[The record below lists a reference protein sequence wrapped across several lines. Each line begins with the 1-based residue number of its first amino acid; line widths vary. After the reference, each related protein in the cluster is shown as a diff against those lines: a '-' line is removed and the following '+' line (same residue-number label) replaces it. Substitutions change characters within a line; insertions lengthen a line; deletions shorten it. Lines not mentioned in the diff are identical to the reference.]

1 MTICLVIKC
10 KDALVVAADSL
21 SVSSGGS
28 TSKYVNKIR
37 VIQSGYLH
45 QPVVV
50 AGAGA
55 SAFIDKFIDRCQ
67 RGIESYCMQKRQ
79 NNGDSKY
86 KVDIVD
92 FAEELGES
100 VVSHLYMEYV
110 NNRTKEMGIKELGT
124 IYDLVLL
131 VCGATREG
139 ELRAFYIFEV
149 GLSENIESYGTIGSG
164 SSYANFFLRNLSSE
178 EPSLSVIDACNLAL
192 HTVKA
197 AEIMDR
203 NVGGMVKITVLER
216 NKTAEGETS
225 LSVSSFPHDE
235 ERDRQALDEMVSLIK
250 ETGSRMRQVATK
262 QPSGD
267 ETPLEVEIS

>member
-10 KDALVVAADSL
+10 KDAIVVAADSL

-37 VIQSGYLH
+37 VIQSGYLYH
-45 QPVVV
+45 PVVV

-79 NNGDSKY
+79 NMSDSKY

-100 VVSHLYMEYV
+100 VVSNLYMEYV
-110 NNRTKEMGIKELGT
+110 NNRAKMGIKELDGV
-124 IYDLVLL
+124 YNLGLL
-131 VCGATREG
+131 VSGATREG
-139 ELRAFYIFEV
+139 ELRSFYIYEV

-178 EPSLSVIDACNLAL
+178 ESSLSVIDACNLAL

-203 NVGGMVKITVLER
+203 NVGGMAKITVLER
-216 NKTAEGETS
+216 KNTAEGETS
-225 LSVSSFPHDE
+225 LIVSSFPHDE
-235 ERDRQALDEMVSLIK
+235 ERDREALAEMVSLIK

-267 ETPLEVEIS
+267 QTPLEVEIS